1 MSKVDASKGGAKAK
15 LRAHFLAN
23 IGRILDSSEL
33 RVIAQN
39 QSEWARRVREL
50 RTEEG
55 YLILTHND
63 RSELKPGQYL
73 LESSKPIPAFARAIS
88 KETRAFVLD
97 RNGFT
102 CQMCGAAAGE
112 PHPYDTTRKTRLHL
126 GHVIDKSMGG
136 TDEPGNLRAI
146 CSVCNEGASNAT
158 LMRPDLQKLLIQ
170 IRRAPAQDQLE
181 VLRWLIKKFPKQA
194 EESLSKTPR
203 FSQTDPLPQP

>member
-1 MSKVDASKGGAKAK
+1 MTKEKKQRGGARGK

-23 IGRILDSSEL
+23 VGRVMDSEEL
-33 RVIAQN
+33 RAVGDN

-73 LESSKPIPAFARAIS
+73 LENSKPQPAFERAIS

-102 CQMCGAAAGE
+102 CQMCGAVAGE

-136 TDEPGNLRAI
+136 TDDPSNLRAI

-158 LMRPDLQKLLIQ
+158 LTRPDLQKLLIQ
-170 IRRAPAQDQLE
+170 VRRATSQDQLE
-181 VLRWLIKKFPKQA
+181 VLLWLIKKFPKQVA
-194 EESLSKTPR
+194 EQIRKMD
-203 FSQTDPLPQP
+203 Q

>member
-1 MSKVDASKGGAKAK
+1 VSDEKKPSGGAKAK

-23 IGRILDSSEL
+23 IGRVMDSDEL
-33 RVIAQN
+33 RAVAQN
-39 QSEWARRVREL
+39 QSEWGRRVREL

-73 LESSKPIPAFARAIS
+73 LETAKPQPAFARAIS

-102 CQMCGAAAGE
+102 CQMCGAVAGE
-112 PHPYDTTRKTRLHL
+112 QHPYDATRKTRLHL

-136 TDEPGNLRAI
+136 TDDPPNLRAI

-158 LMRPDLQKLLIQ
+158 LTRPDLQKLLIQ
-170 IRRAPAQDQLE
+170 VRRATSQDQLE
-181 VLRWLIKKFPKQA
+181 VMRWLMKKFPKQ
-194 EESLSKTPR
+194 SLS
-203 FSQTDPLPQP
+203 

>member
-1 MSKVDASKGGAKAK
+1 MKKAKMPRGGARGK

-23 IGRILDSSEL
+23 IGRIMDSDEL
-33 RVIAQN
+33 RAVADN
-39 QSEWARRVREL
+39 QSEWARRIREL

-73 LESSKPIPAFARAIS
+73 LETPKQQPAFERSIS
-88 KETRAFVLD
+88 KETRAYVLD

-102 CQMCGAAAGE
+102 CQMCGAVAGE

-126 GHVIDKSMGG
+126 GHVIDKSVGG
-136 TDEPGNLRAI
+136 TDDPANLRAI

-170 IRRAPAQDQLE
+170 VRRATSQDQLA
-181 VLRWLIKKFPKQA
+181 VMKWLIMKFPRQA
-194 EESLSKTPR
+194 AEDIEAER
-203 FSQTDPLPQP
+203 